1 MAPKSIDSARFI
13 VRHHAIHCGFS
24 GIDGATDC
32 FVVRYKMM
40 DVIDTLSS
48 ELHRI
53 DANLKSFWS
62 FFFTFLPKF
71 CHDLFSA
78 YYFKTLI

>member
-1 MAPKSIDSARFI
+1 MAPKSVDSARFI

-40 DVIDTLSS
+40 NVIDTPNSVLLRLDASS
-48 ELHRI
+48 R
-53 DANLKSFWS
+53 SF
-62 FFFTFLPKF
+62 
-71 CHDLFSA
+71 
-78 YYFKTLI
+78 